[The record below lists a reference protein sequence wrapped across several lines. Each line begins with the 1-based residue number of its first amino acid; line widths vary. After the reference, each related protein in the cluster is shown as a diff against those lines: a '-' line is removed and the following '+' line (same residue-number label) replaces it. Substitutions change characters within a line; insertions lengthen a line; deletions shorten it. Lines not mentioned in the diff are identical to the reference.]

1 MKRALLLA
9 VLAALALAAPALA
22 AHAGG
27 DQDAAFRQALA
38 EFQAVSASEQ
48 KAAVRDNWTR
58 ALTYFRE
65 ALNQD
70 PASELGA
77 KSLYYMG
84 RVYQELGQR
93 SFLHTD
99 FSQAADFFQR
109 AVNRFPAK
117 HPWVDDCLYRKAE
130 ISVRRLDS
138 PESAKADLKLLLSR
152 FPDGDQADAARKLL
166 AELTRSAP
174 AAASDS
180 GGRSGGPKPQAKA
193 GINTAYYAAVKQF
206 KAMESRKTA
215 RDQYV
220 RASREFEEIAGR
232 DPDGPFAGRA
242 LFYAAS
248 AAEAGGE
255 SGRKAD
261 DLRRA
266 ADLFGKAAR
275 AFESKDSWVD
285 DCLMRRAK
293 LLVRLGNGDL
303 AYGDLLQIVHEF
315 PKGDQAEA
323 AKAML
328 RTMDEARAGA
338 KSLAAPKAP
347 EPAPTPAPAPASA
360 QAAAEPQATP
370 APAGSGAATLTD
382 VRFFTSDDYTR
393 IVLDLDKPAAY
404 EHHPLPADPAHQKS
418 HRMYLDLK
426 DTRLSAQASR
436 TQDVPASFLQS
447 VRAGQYDPATTRVV
461 LDFQELK
468 QYHVFALDNPYRIVI
483 DVYASGSS
491 AAKAEPKAEPEKPKA
506 QAADKPKSKEPG
518 APKASAKAA
527 PEPAPGERNKKVA
540 GDVLAQLGMTIETV
554 LIDAGHGGKDP
565 GCMAKVKAPGG
576 YVEVM
581 EKNVTLHMAKILG
594 SLLQS
599 KGYKVMYTRDD
610 DRYVSLEDRSV
621 MGNLKK
627 ADLFISLHVNANT
640 DDDVRGLETYFLGK
654 ARKDKELRLAA
665 YENNVDPVK
674 ISDTQKIVLDL
685 VHSFKIEESKVLAD
699 DVQKRVVRD
708 LRAKW
713 EGINDHGARPAPFF
727 VLIGAK
733 MPAILVEIGYLTNPA
748 EAPRLLDESYL
759 RSLAGGI
766 LDGIETYKR
775 GLRVAGMGT
784 MGG

>member
-1 MKRALLLA
+1 MNARLNALLLA
-9 VLAALALAAPALA
+9 ALAALALAVLPARAQVGL
-22 AHAGG
+22 
-27 DQDAAFRQALA
+27 DQSAAFRQALA
-38 EFQAVSASEQ
+38 EFQAVSSSEQ
-48 KAAVRDNWTR
+48 KAAVRDNWSR
-58 ALTYFRE
+58 VLAYFRE
-65 ALNQD
+65 TLNQD
-70 PASELGA
+70 PNSELAA

-84 RVYQELGQR
+84 RVYQELGLR

-109 AVNRFPAK
+109 AVNRFPAN
-117 HPWVDDCLYRKAE
+117 HSWVDDCLYRKAE
-130 ISVRRLDS
+130 ISAHRLDS
-138 PESAKADLKLLLSR
+138 VESAKADLKALLTR
-152 FPDGDQADAARKLL
+152 FPDGDQADNARKLL
-166 AELTRSAP
+166 AELSRSAAP
-174 AAASDS
+174 EAS
-180 GGRSGGPKPQAKA
+180 RTGGPHAQAKA
-193 GINTAYYAAVKQF
+193 GVNTAYYAAVKQF
-206 KAMESRKTA
+206 KALGGKKTS
-215 RDQYV
+215 RDQFL
-220 RASREFEEIAGR
+220 RSSREFEEIAGR

-242 LFYAAS
+242 LYYAAS
-248 AAEAGGE
+248 AAEEAGDA
-255 SGRKAD
+255 GRKAD

-266 ADLFGKAAR
+266 ADLFGRAAR
-275 AFESKDSWVD
+275 SFAPKDSWVD

-293 LLVRLGNGDL
+293 LLVRLGNSDL

-328 RTMDEARAGA
+328 RSMDEARAGTKA
-338 KSLAAPKAP
+338 LATPKAP
-347 EPAPTPAPAPASA
+347 EPSPASPVAETPAAAPA
-360 QAAAEPQATP
+360 
-370 APAGSGAATLTD
+370 AGAGAATLTD
-382 VRFFTSDDYTR
+382 VRYFTSDDYTR
-393 IVLDLDKPAAY
+393 IVLDMDRPAAY
-404 EHHPLPADPAHQKS
+404 EHHPLPPDPAHQKS

-436 TQDVPASFLQS
+436 VQDIPASFLQS
-447 VRAGQYDPATTRVV
+447 VRAGQYDPTTTRVV

-483 DVYASGSS
+483 DVYASGKGAA
-491 AAKAEPKAEPEKPKA
+491 AAKPEAEPEKPKA
-506 QAADKPKSKEPG
+506 AAQDKPKAKESDK
-518 APKASAKAA
+518 KAAAKPA
-527 PEPAPGERNKKVA
+527 PEPVPGEKNKKVA

-565 GCMAKVKAPGG
+565 GAIAKVKSGGG

-594 SLLQS
+594 ALLQS
-599 KGYKVMYTRDD
+599 KGYKVMYTRED

-627 ADLFISLHVNANT
+627 ADLFISLHVNANN

-699 DVQKRVVRD
+699 HVQKRTVRD

-713 EGINDHGARPAPFF
+713 DGVNDHGARPAPFF

-733 MPAILVEIGYLTNPA
+733 MPSILVEIGYLTNPA
-748 EAPRLLDESYL
+748 EAPRLLDEHYL
-759 RSLAGGI
+759 KSLADGI
-766 LDGIETYKR
+766 LDGIESYKR
-775 GLRVAGMGT
+775 GLKVAGMGAL
-784 MGG
+784 GG